1 MSASFERKTLDD
13 GTPNPKY
20 VDLCDEDSPIAGQK
34 FICVSFISPEKIVK
48 QREMY
53 LFEEFV
59 KQWDF
64 SKSMEKFT
72 DFLNFIA
79 FKYNLKYDDVYADL
93 QTFVAEEKDNLVTS
107 QSVNDSYKNFMD
119 KNEDKLNEKF
129 NREHQFQTS
138 VRGLK
143 VRGAFNTQEEAEMRC
158 KKLRE
163 TDPHHD
169 IFVGPMGIWIPFDPD
184 AYKTGRIEFME
195 EELNQLH
202 HEKLK
207 NELEAKNAFE
217 QRVKETKRKAIEENI
232 RLAQKSGNKLTQTIT
247 PEGQLVGVKETV
259 NFEER
264 TEADDDDTEKVNNE
278 LFQRTAEAAAA
289 TATAT
294 SPAAEETPAT
304 AEETSAA
311 EEKSETPQ

>member
-1 MSASFERKTLDD
+1 MSSTFERKNLSD

-20 VDLCDEDSPIAGQK
+20 VDLCDEDSAIAGQK
-34 FICVSFISPEKIVK
+34 FICVSFISPEKVIK
-48 QREMY
+48 QRELF

-64 SKSMEKFT
+64 SKSMEKFA
-72 DFLNFIA
+72 DFLNFVSY
-79 FKYNLKYDDVYADL
+79 KYNLKYEDISSDL
-93 QTFVAEEKDNLVTS
+93 QSFIAEEKDKLVSS
-107 QSVNDSYKNFMD
+107 QSVNDSFKNFLD

-129 NREHQFQTS
+129 NREHEFQTS

-163 TDPHHD
+163 TDPNHD
-169 IFVGPMGIWIPFDPD
+169 IFVGPMGVWIPFDPD

-207 NELEAKNAFE
+207 NEIEAKNMFE

-232 RLAQKSGNKLTQTIT
+232 RMAKQSGNKLTQTIT
-247 PEGQLVGVKETV
+247 PEGELVGVTQTV

-264 TEADDDDTEKVNNE
+264 EAADTDEVDKVNRE
-278 LFQRTAEAAAA
+278 LFERTTAASAAAKESLE
-289 TATAT
+289 TA
-294 SPAAEETPAT
+294 PAPAD
-304 AEETSAA
+304 E
-311 EEKSETPQ
+311 